1 MLDHDFLASLVRPVG
16 RTEACPLASH
26 HPLRRIIRK
35 SVNVPAEVDSVRL
48 VASRADG
55 LQNATLVVVSIAGLL
70 AFFLPFLISALP
82 NAGGQVS
89 SRTVEASLLLA
100 LIVGGSLV
108 VTVAEL
114 VRGPGSGNQARSVA
128 MLGALVAIDA
138 TLRLVPSFLGASPIF
153 ALIVLVGYVF
163 GPRFGFVMG
172 TLTLLLSAAITAGVG
187 PWLPFQML
195 CTGWVGVAAG
205 WLPRWTSA
213 RAELATAA
221 ALGALA
227 GFAYGALMNLYSWP
241 FAAPG
246 VTEDVGL
253 YWSPGLSLLES
264 IERYAAFYVTTSL
277 LHDAT
282 RAMATA
288 FLIVVAGA
296 PVLRL
301 LRRFHARAAWST
313 SLRR

>member
-1 MLDHDFLASLVRPVG
+1 MIPVRSP
-16 RTEACPLASH
+16 
-26 HPLRRIIRK
+26 
-35 SVNVPAEVDSVRL
+35 SVRL

-55 LQNATLVVVSIAGLL
+55 LQNATLVIVSIAGLL
-70 AFFLPFLISALP
+70 AFALPFLISALP
-82 NAGGQVS
+82 NAAGEVS

-100 LIVGGSLV
+100 LIVGGSLIV
-108 VTVAEL
+108 AVAEL

-128 MLGALVAIDA
+128 LLGSLVAIDA
-138 TLRLVPSFLGASPIF
+138 TLRLVPTFLGASPIF

-172 TLTLLLSAAITAGVG
+172 ALTLLLSAAITAGVG

-195 CTGWVGVAAG
+195 CTGWIGFISG

-213 RAELATAA
+213 RAELAAAA
-221 ALGALA
+221 ALGALM

-246 VTEDVGL
+246 VTTDVGL
-253 YWSPGLSLLES
+253 YWSPGLSLMES
-264 IERYAAFYVTTSL
+264 IQRYTTFYVATSL
-277 LHDAT
+277 VHDAT
-282 RAMATA
+282 RAIATA
-288 FLIVVAGA
+288 LLIMIAGA
-296 PVLRL
+296 PVIGL

-313 SLRR
+313 SQPG

>member
-1 MLDHDFLASLVRPVG
+1 VRV
-16 RTEACPLASH
+16 
-26 HPLRRIIRK
+26 I
-35 SVNVPAEVDSVRL
+35 
-48 VASRADG
+48 ASRAAR
-55 LQNATLVVVSIAGLL
+55 LQNATLVIVSIAGLL
-70 AFFLPFLISALP
+70 AFSLPFLISALP
-82 NAGGQVS
+82 NAASEVS

-114 VRGPGSGNQARSVA
+114 VRGPGSGNYARSVA
-128 MLGALVAIDA
+128 LLGALVAIDA

-195 CTGWVGVAAG
+195 CTGWVGVVSG
-205 WLPRWTSA
+205 WLPSWTSA
-213 RAELATAA
+213 RAEVATAA
-221 ALGALA
+221 ALGALT

-246 VTEDVGL
+246 VSEDAGL

-264 IERYAAFYVTTSL
+264 IERYAAFYVATSL
-277 LHDAT
+277 VHDAT
-282 RAMATA
+282 RAVATA
-288 FLIVVAGA
+288 LLILVAGA
-296 PVLRL
+296 PVIRL
-301 LRRFHARAAWST
+301 LRRFNTRAAWST
-313 SLRR
+313 SSPKAT

>member
-1 MLDHDFLASLVRPVG
+1 MIPVRSP
-16 RTEACPLASH
+16 
-26 HPLRRIIRK
+26 
-35 SVNVPAEVDSVRL
+35 SVRL

-55 LQNATLVVVSIAGLL
+55 LQNATLVIVSIAGLL
-70 AFFLPFLISALP
+70 AFALPFLISALP
-82 NAGGQVS
+82 NAAGEVS

-100 LIVGGSLV
+100 LIVGGSLIV
-108 VTVAEL
+108 AVAEL

-128 MLGALVAIDA
+128 LLSSLVAIDA
-138 TLRLVPSFLGASPIF
+138 TLRLVPTFLGASPIF

-172 TLTLLLSAAITAGVG
+172 ALTLLLSAAITAGVG

-195 CTGWVGVAAG
+195 CTGWIGFISG

-213 RAELATAA
+213 RAELAAAA
-221 ALGALA
+221 ALGALM

-246 VTEDVGL
+246 VTTDVGL

-264 IERYAAFYVTTSL
+264 IQRYATFYVATSL
-277 LHDAT
+277 VHDAT
-282 RAMATA
+282 RAIATA
-288 FLIVVAGA
+288 LLIVIAGA
-296 PVLRL
+296 PVIRL

-313 SLRR
+313 SQLG